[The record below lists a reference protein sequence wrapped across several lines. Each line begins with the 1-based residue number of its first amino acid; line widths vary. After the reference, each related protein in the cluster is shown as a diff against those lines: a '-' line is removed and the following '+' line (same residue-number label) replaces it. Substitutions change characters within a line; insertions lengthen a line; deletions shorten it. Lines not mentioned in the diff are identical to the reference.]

1 MKAGTRWSFWQAL
14 SGEVAA
20 MRSATLNGEPQPRPG
35 ECNCFGGTLA
45 HWRTLCV
52 TSQGPRYK
60 PELGRHWHSGWQAP
74 LEGALTRPPAG
85 PSPPGGPGSAPGWGP
100 GGPGAGP

>member
-1 MKAGTRWSFWQAL
+1 VKAGTRWSFWQAL

-20 MRSATLNGEPQPRPG
+20 MPRRSATLNGEPQPRPG
-35 ECNCFGGTLA
+35 ECNCLGGTLA

-60 PELGRHWHSGWQAP
+60 PELGRHWHWQAP
-74 LEGALTRPPAG
+74 LEGARAVTPPPAG
-85 PSPPGGPGSAPGWGP
+85 PSPPGGPGSAPGWGS
-100 GGPGAGP
+100 GGP